1 MAKCTECDEDI
12 GETPYNPME
21 GWKMK
26 APLCGKCYSKNISEH
41 YPGEHVRLNR
51 MDEDQKKKNLR

>member
-1 MAKCTECDEDI
+1 MGKCTECNQSV
-12 GETPYNPME
+12 GETPYNPMPE
-21 GWKMK
+21 WKLE
-26 APLCGKCYSKNISEH
+26 APLCGKCYSKNISKH